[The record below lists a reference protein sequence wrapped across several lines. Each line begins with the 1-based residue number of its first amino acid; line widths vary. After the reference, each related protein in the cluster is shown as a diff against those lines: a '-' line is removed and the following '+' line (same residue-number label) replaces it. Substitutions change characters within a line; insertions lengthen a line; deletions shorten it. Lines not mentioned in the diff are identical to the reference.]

1 MYKGFLR
8 RRIRVPLRLR
18 KWQVERMLTPGF
30 RGLFKPAAFGFI
42 ERREANGFK
51 LKNCPTHIHEWI
63 LREQNRRPNE

>member
-1 MYKGFLR
+1 
-8 RRIRVPLRLR
+8 
-18 KWQVERMLTPGF
+18 MLTPGF